1 MRFRNFKGRKRGL
14 SATARAGKAIAASR
28 MANDPRSYFYGDP
41 VVDIQPEDAAAAIA
55 DGGSDVA
62 TDIVAESATTPTQA
76 AERVEAYQ
84 ALPMEQK
91 AQITLL
97 PPLAVW
103 NAQVIQNPVVG
114 QISAF
119 NLNYNLQKNL
129 NEMPYQGATFS
140 ATAVQDG
147 ADWVANV
154 TCSVTDPSST
164 STYGIPIMTFVISNS
179 SLNTPIGGLVTLRFK
194 GEDVN
199 GNIVD
204 TTLDSSQ
211 YAYTFQRMVS
221 TEATKGVFIPF
232 QVVATRTLPFMPI
245 FRYGSSDAKVVQF
258 RFSGLAA
265 GDVVYVNVLGYASQE
280 LREIA
285 ATYNLP
291 AGQLA

>member
-1 MRFRNFKGRKRGL
+1 MGRFRRMLRRGN
-14 SATARAGKAIAASR
+14 SAAARTGIAIAKR
-28 MANDPRSYFYGDP
+28 KMANDPRSFFYGDP
-41 VVDIQPEDAAAAIA
+41 VVDIQPEEAADAIA
-55 DGGSDVA
+55 AGGDDVA
-62 TDIVAESATTPTQA
+62 TEIVASTAATPDQA

-84 ALPMEQK
+84 TLPLEQR

-140 ATAVQDG
+140 AAAVQDG
-147 ADWVANV
+147 ADWVATVNCAV
-154 TCSVTDPSST
+154 LDST
-164 STYGIPIMTFVISNS
+164 STATYGIPIMTFVISNS

-199 GNIVD
+199 GNKVD

-245 FRYGSSDAKVVQF
+245 FKYGASDAKSVQF
-258 RFSGLAA
+258 KFSGLAS